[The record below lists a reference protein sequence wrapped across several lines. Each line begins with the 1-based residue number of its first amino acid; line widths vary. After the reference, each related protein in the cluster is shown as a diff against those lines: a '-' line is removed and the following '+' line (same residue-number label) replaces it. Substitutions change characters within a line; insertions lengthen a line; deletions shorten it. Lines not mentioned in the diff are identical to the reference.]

1 MKQLTHQA
9 LLYAIT
15 MTVSSMLYAQN
26 QPKYEFGINLGFTVY
41 QGDLTPQQLG
51 SFRTQ
56 KLALG
61 LHASKLL
68 SPSFSVRAAFLRG
81 RLKGDDGIYANP
93 EYRQQRN
100 FNFSTPV
107 TEFTGQF
114 VWNPLARNYAEKGF
128 SPYFFAGA
136 GFAFLR
142 IKRDWSGFNSSY
154 FDSET
159 STIFSGLAA
168 DTVHSVPRLIPVIP
182 VGMGIKY
189 FITPKLGMNAE
200 AAYRLGYT
208 DYLDGFSEAANP
220 AKKDHYLNYSIGII
234 YRSGTKNRLSC
245 PKIRY

>member
-1 MKQLTHQA
+1 MKRVIPPVLLVA
-9 LLYAIT
+9 LALPFSAT
-15 MTVSSMLYAQN
+15 LFAQN
-26 QPKYEFGINLGFTVY
+26 NPKYEFGINLGFTVY

-68 SPSFSVRAAFLRG
+68 SPSFSVRGAFLRG
-81 RLKGDDGIYANP
+81 RLKGDDGLYANP

>member
-1 MKQLTHQA
+1 MKRLTHQA
-9 LLYAIT
+9 LLYAFT

-68 SPSFSVRAAFLRG
+68 SPSFSVRGAFLRG
-81 RLKGDDGIYANP
+81 RLKGDDGLYANP

-142 IKRDWSGFNSSY
+142 VKRDWSGFNSSY

-182 VGMGIKY
+182 VGMGVKY
-189 FITPKLGMNAE
+189 FFTPKLGMNAE